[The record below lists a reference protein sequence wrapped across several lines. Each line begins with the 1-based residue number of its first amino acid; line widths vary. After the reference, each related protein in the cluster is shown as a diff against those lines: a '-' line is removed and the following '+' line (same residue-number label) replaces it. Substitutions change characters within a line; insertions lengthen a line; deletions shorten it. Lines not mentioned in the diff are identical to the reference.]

1 MIQKHRQTT
10 FVCVHFANHPEDLD
24 WVEAQLDKHPNMMA
38 DLAARIPEI
47 GRKAPTRVRE
57 LFIKHQDRILF
68 ATDFQVYDRLILGSG
83 GSGTLLLI
91 SMRNPFLPSTGSG
104 WKPRIAIFLT

>member
-57 LFIKHQDRILF
+57 LFIKHQDP
-68 ATDFQVYDRLILGSG
+68 
-83 GSGTLLLI
+83 
-91 SMRNPFLPSTGSG
+91 NPLCYGFPS
-104 WKPRIAIFLT
+104 L

>member
-1 MIQKHRQTT
+1 
-10 FVCVHFANHPEDLD
+10 
-24 WVEAQLDKHPNMMA
+24 MA

-83 GSGTLLLI
+83 GSGTPPSDLDAQ
-91 SMRNPFLPSTGSG
+91 SFLPSTGSG